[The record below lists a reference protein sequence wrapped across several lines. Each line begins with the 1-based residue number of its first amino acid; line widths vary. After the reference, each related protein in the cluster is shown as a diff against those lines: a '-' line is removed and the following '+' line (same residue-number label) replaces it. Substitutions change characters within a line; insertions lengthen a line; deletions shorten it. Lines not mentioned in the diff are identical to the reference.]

1 MFIDYAKLDV
11 ENSLLT
17 DSEMPKQL
25 KVWIVQTH
33 SDIPINMRLYR
44 RDEMKQQVRT
54 FTEPYGK
61 PVLLHHDQQK
71 DPIGRVVEAYYIP
84 AEKFE
89 AETKRLTGK
98 PIPIPDGQTGGIL
111 LKAYITD
118 EVGIKK
124 ILSGL
129 YKTVS
134 VGFTAD
140 ELRCSICGK
149 KKDMLSMLS
158 LFGGVEPDSDEY
170 CTEHEIGKEYDGEVQ
185 YIVPLG
191 ISYQEVSFVNSPADA
206 YAGIAKISAASLE
219 EAMQNIG
226 VELEDE
232 TAEVVLTD
240 AVNSQTQQ
248 DIKQDSGEEE
258 NMKEI
263 EALKAEVD
271 KLKQENEQLKALVD
285 EYKERLVGEL
295 AALKQIIAN
304 LSDEE
309 VETQMEQYRGYDI
322 ETIKV
327 LLSDY
332 AKLADRLIDEEM
344 KQELEEVVE
353 EAQEDNDKAAEAE
366 EKDQPAE
373 EKEQPQAE
381 DEQKAEIVRD
391 TQQEA
396 QLSDEVIDPFE
407 LIDHIIT
414 GKKS

>member
-1 MFIDYAKLDV
+1 
-11 ENSLLT
+11 
-17 DSEMPKQL
+17 
-25 KVWIVQTH
+25 
-33 SDIPINMRLYR
+33 
-44 RDEMKQQVRT
+44 
-54 FTEPYGK
+54 
-61 PVLLHHDQQK
+61 
-71 DPIGRVVEAYYIP
+71 
-84 AEKFE
+84 
-89 AETKRLTGK
+89 
-98 PIPIPDGQTGGIL
+98 
-111 LKAYITD
+111 
-118 EVGIKK
+118 
-124 ILSGL
+124 
-129 YKTVS
+129 
-134 VGFTAD
+134 
-140 ELRCSICGK
+140 
-149 KKDMLSMLS
+149 
-158 LFGGVEPDSDEY
+158 
-170 CTEHEIGKEYDGEVQ
+170 
-185 YIVPLG
+185 
-191 ISYQEVSFVNSPADA
+191 
-206 YAGIAKISAASLE
+206 
-219 EAMQNIG
+219 
-226 VELEDE
+226 
-232 TAEVVLTD
+232 
-240 AVNSQTQQ
+240 
-248 DIKQDSGEEE
+248 
-258 NMKEI
+258 MKEI

-295 AALKQIIAN
+295 VALKQIIAN

-373 EKEQPQAE
+373 DKDQPAEEKEQPQAE

>member
-1 MFIDYAKLDV
+1 
-11 ENSLLT
+11 
-17 DSEMPKQL
+17 
-25 KVWIVQTH
+25 
-33 SDIPINMRLYR
+33 
-44 RDEMKQQVRT
+44 
-54 FTEPYGK
+54 
-61 PVLLHHDQQK
+61 
-71 DPIGRVVEAYYIP
+71 
-84 AEKFE
+84 
-89 AETKRLTGK
+89 
-98 PIPIPDGQTGGIL
+98 
-111 LKAYITD
+111 
-118 EVGIKK
+118 
-124 ILSGL
+124 
-129 YKTVS
+129 
-134 VGFTAD
+134 
-140 ELRCSICGK
+140 
-149 KKDMLSMLS
+149 
-158 LFGGVEPDSDEY
+158 
-170 CTEHEIGKEYDGEVQ
+170 
-185 YIVPLG
+185 
-191 ISYQEVSFVNSPADA
+191 
-206 YAGIAKISAASLE
+206 
-219 EAMQNIG
+219 
-226 VELEDE
+226 
-232 TAEVVLTD
+232 
-240 AVNSQTQQ
+240 
-248 DIKQDSGEEE
+248 
-258 NMKEI
+258 MKEI

-295 AALKQIIAN
+295 VALKQIIAN